1 MDTGA
6 VEPETEILG
15 VHDCWKYL
23 QSTPVC
29 RIAFPHRDTVEILPV
44 NFVPSNGTVLI
55 RTGEGTTL
63 DSLPNGQA
71 VSLEADGFNQ
81 YGTIAWSVVVK
92 GHAEAADDAASHR
105 EASDSRLSPW
115 QAGTKDRLIRVNPA
129 EVTGRRFV
137 IAPPSRW
144 APQEPS
150 GER

>member
-6 VEPETEILG
+6 VEAEAEILG

-29 RIAFPHRDTVEILPV
+29 RIAFPHGDTVEILPV

-63 DSLPNGQA
+63 DSLADGQP

-92 GHAEAADDAASHR
+92 GRAAAADDAASQR
-105 EASDSRLSPW
+105 EASDGRLSPW
-115 QAGTKDRLIRVNPA
+115 QAGTKDRLVRVTPA

-144 APQEPS
+144 APQEPD